1 MKYPRFNATINYK
14 KVLGKEEW
22 ERIRDILEK
31 QNHPKKNIKED
42 IG

>member
-14 KVLGKEEW
+14 KVLGTKEFN
-22 ERIRDILEK
+22 RIKDILEK